1 MPPKGH
7 DLQTPWIR
15 TQLIDWLD
23 KLGNRDW
30 QEENWL
36 RQPSGGSGL
45 DEALDFFDDSGVLAE
60 PSGRLGFVL
69 FDDVEVS
76 AMTVLNSAL
85 DSALSSASNDAE
97 IIHSQAWG
105 EVVAA
110 AREALNIMGDSRKE
124 S

>member
-1 MPPKGH
+1 M
-7 DLQTPWIR
+7 
-15 TQLIDWLD
+15 
-23 KLGNRDW
+23 
-30 QEENWL
+30 